1 MVTRGFTHRACGP
14 LRRAGAG
21 TAALALAVAGCTAPG
36 GTGPGAAGAGTGLVV
51 PRLSMPV
58 IQWPLGQG
66 GTSGAASRTGTGA
79 AAGAGAGAGAKPQVV
94 DPFAGQGVAQ
104 PAIPK
109 SGGTARAA
117 GSSAAPARG
126 GAAPG
131 APAKAPQ
138 GSAPQDSPQARAGR
152 THTVATGE
160 TAWSVARKYGVSIQ
174 DLARANNLPDTMNIR
189 VGQRL
194 ALPPGSPA
202 DPVTRVTAPGA
213 GSPTPQPPSA
223 SEPLPSEKTRP
234 ASAPAPKSDV
244 PNLGKTRTKASG
256 NGRLAMP
263 ASGSIVRTYKKGK
276 NEGIDISAPPGSAV
290 TAAASGTVAAVTRDT
305 DGVPIVVVRHD
316 SGLMTVYAGVDKLTV
331 SKGDSVKRG
340 QSIGT
345 ARSNGLVHFEVR
357 NGFDS
362 VNPED
367 YL

>member
-1 MVTRGFTHRACGP
+1 
-14 LRRAGAG
+14 
-21 TAALALAVAGCTAPG
+21 
-36 GTGPGAAGAGTGLVV
+36 
-51 PRLSMPV
+51 MPV
-58 IQWPLGQG
+58 IQWPLGQA
-66 GTSGAASRTGTGA
+66 GTSGGGAASRTGA
-79 AAGAGAGAGAKPQVV
+79 AAGAGAKPQVV

-109 SGGTARAA
+109 SGGTAKAA
-117 GSSAAPARG
+117 GSTAAPARAG
-126 GAAPG
+126 SGPG
-131 APAKAPQ
+131 APAR
-138 GSAPQDSPQARAGR
+138 APQDAPQAGAGR

-174 DLARANNLPDTMNIR
+174 DLARANNLPETMSIR

-194 ALPPGSPA
+194 AIPAGGSA

-223 SEPLPSEKTRP
+223 SEPLPSETTRP
-234 ASAPAPKSDV
+234 ATAPAPKSDV

-263 ASGSIVRTYKKGK
+263 ANGSIVRTYKKGT

-290 TAAASGTVAAVTRDT
+290 SAAASGTVAAVTRDT

-345 ARSNGLVHFEVR
+345 ARNNGLVHFEVR